1 MVANTLEK
9 KEEKKG
15 DEEGEENKGVAPNAQ
30 NGTKTDKYEWGQA
43 LDTVDVNIWLK
54 DDFNTKQ
61 LSVVMTA
68 TKLVVKNKV
77 SGEVLVEGKWF
88 KPIIVDDS
96 IWCIEID
103 NKGKKFL
110 QLNLQKKTGQN
121 WWDCLL
127 EGDEKINTQKVEPEN
142 SKLGDLD
149 SETRSVVEKMM
160 YDQRQKQMGK
170 PSSDEQQ
177 KQDKL
182 SAFMK
187 AHPEM
192 DFSKAKFS

>member
-1 MVANTLEK
+1 
-9 KEEKKG
+9 
-15 DEEGEENKGVAPNAQ
+15 
-30 NGTKTDKYEWGQA
+30 
-43 LDTVDVNIWLK
+43 
-54 DDFNTKQ
+54 
-61 LSVVMTA
+61 MTM

-77 SGEVLVEGKWF
+77 SNEVLVEGKWF
-88 KPIIVDDS
+88 KPIMVDDS
-96 IWCIEID
+96 IWCIETD

-160 YDQRQKQMGK
+160 YDQR
-170 PSSDEQQ
+170 
-177 KQDKL
+177 
-182 SAFMK
+182 
-187 AHPEM
+187 
-192 DFSKAKFS
+192 